1 MDIALILE
9 IKYAGKEWH
18 LVGNDY
24 EGLTWL
30 EPQGKPSEATLESLW
45 AEVQTIVANKQT
57 AKDVARQAVLDKLGL
72 TQDEAQLLL
81 G

>member
-30 EPQGKPSEATLESLW
+30 EATGKPSEATLESLW